1 VISIGLRSNKG
12 KLESVRSRRECARV
26 QQVKPADLSARDD
39 LNEFPSG
46 EANGWACETHG
57 SR

>member
-1 VISIGLRSNKG
+1 MIRI
-12 KLESVRSRRECARV
+12 RV
-26 QQVKPADLSARDD
+26 SQVKPAGLSARDD